1 MRIFI
6 LAILPVILAAQS
18 PAPSCHTGH
27 ASRDYKMKPMPA
39 PRKLTGI
46 GDSHLQITTK
56 SPEAQAWFDQGLNLT
71 HCFWEFEAY
80 RAFKEA
86 ARLDPDAAMAGWGIV
101 QSVSQYP
108 AMDDEKKAALAKAKA
123 LMPSVTEHERFYIR
137 AQQKEENDGYLREME
152 ALIDQF
158 PADLDAKLFLAISSP
173 YSYDRDGRPAK
184 YGLYSQ
190 MLLHDVLRA
199 DPNSAAAHHYM
210 IHVVESSFHA
220 QDVVPDAE
228 ALTGLAP
235 GSGHMIHMPGHIYY
249 RIGQYDRARD
259 SFLASKKFE
268 EEYKRQEQLTTVDAW
283 NYPHNLSYLIASDV
297 ESGRVKEATE
307 MATLLDSLPANP
319 FIGKGL
325 PMHVM
330 TVGGAAVRL

>member
-6 LAILPVILAAQS
+6 LAILPVILLAQS

-27 ASRDYKMKPMPA
+27 ARDYKMKPMPA
-39 PRKLTGI
+39 PRKMTGI

-86 ARLDPDAAMAGWGIV
+86 ARLDPDAAMAWWGIV

-108 AMDDEKKAALAKAKA
+108 EMDEEKKAALAKAKA
-123 LMPSVTEHERFYIR
+123 LMPAVTEHERFYIR
-137 AQQKEENDGYLREME
+137 AQQKDDYEGFLREME

-158 PADLDAKLFLAISSP
+158 PADLDAKLFLAIGSQ
-173 YSYDRDGRPAK
+173 YGYDHDGRPAK

-190 MLLHDVLRA
+190 MLLRDVLRA

-210 IHVVESSFHA
+210 IHVLESSFHA
-220 QDVVPDAE
+220 EDVVPDAE
-228 ALTGLAP
+228 ALTTA
-235 GSGHMIHMPGHIYY
+235 
-249 RIGQYDRARD
+249 RAGVGAHD
-259 SFLASKKFE
+259 
-268 EEYKRQEQLTTVDAW
+268 
-283 NYPHNLSYLIASDV
+283 PHARTYL
-297 ESGRVKEATE
+297 
-307 MATLLDSLPANP
+307 LPSRP
-319 FIGKGL
+319 I
-325 PMHVM
+325 
-330 TVGGAAVRL
+330 